1 MPSGNPC
8 LSSSDPRQH
17 YKDILDAIEAIES
30 FTEGMNF
37 EAFRTDPK
45 TVAAVERKLLQ
56 IAEAALRL
64 RGQPLPEQPWRN
76 IRGMGNWLRH
86 QYDRVSLDIL
96 WSTVTQDLPALK
108 AIASHALGA
117 ARKLPTSEQ

>member
-1 MPSGNPC
+1 MSFSG
-8 LSSSDPRQH
+8 PRQH

-30 FTEGMNF
+30 FTEGMDF
-37 EAFRTDPK
+37 EAFRADPK
-45 TVAAVERKLLQ
+45 TVAALERKLLQ
-56 IAEAALRL
+56 IAEAAVRL

-96 WSTVTQDLPALK
+96 WSTVSQDLPSLK
-108 AIASHALGA
+108 AITSQALST
-117 ARKLPTSEQ
+117 ARKPPTSAP

>member
-17 YKDILDAIEAIES
+17 YNDILDAIEAIES

-45 TVAAVERKLLQ
+45 TVAAVERNYCKSPKPPSVYAGSLCPNSLGETSGAWGTGFAISMIVSAWTFSGPRSPKTFLL
-56 IAEAALRL
+56 
-64 RGQPLPEQPWRN
+64 
-76 IRGMGNWLRH
+76 
-86 QYDRVSLDIL
+86 
-96 WSTVTQDLPALK
+96 
-108 AIASHALGA
+108 
-117 ARKLPTSEQ
+117 

>member
-30 FTEGMNF
+30 FTEGMDF
-37 EAFRTDPK
+37 ESFRTDPK

-56 IAEAALRL
+56 IAEAAVRL

-86 QYDRVSLDIL
+86 QYDRVSLAIV
-96 WSTVTQDLPALK
+96 WSTVTQDLPPLK
-108 AIASHALGA
+108 TIASQDLGEA
-117 ARKLPTSEQ
+117 GKPQTS